1 MSDVALKYQ
10 NASLLPWQ
18 SRDILNFKKL
28 FDFLEI
34 PTAAHYISG

>member
-1 MSDVALKYQ
+1 MSDFALKYQ

-18 SRDILNFKKL
+18 LRGIRKL

-34 PTAAHYISG
+34 PTASNYKSW

>member
-18 SRDILNFKKL
+18 LRGIGTFKKL

-34 PTAAHYISG
+34 PTAAH

>member
-18 SRDILNFKKL
+18 PRGRLNFQKTL

-34 PTAAHYISG
+34 PTAAHYKS